1 MIINNNYFHLHY
13 FHQFALLLYLIFI
26 CLLKK
31 RKNRLDVISKYFS
44 SNGAIAQNVTVRHL
58 IRHSTI
64 PLNVTFFESLLEQH
78 AEVSVD
84 QLIIDFS
91 KGYLQDHFRFMP
103 AATGTNFPNLFI
115 RSNRS
120 QNEFQVTDLPRDTTK
135 LFFPSQSIY
144 FTNNWGADDKNGP
157 CQIFQSFR

>member
-13 FHQFALLLYLIFI
+13 FHQFTLLLYLIFI

-44 SNGAIAQNVTVRHL
+44 GDGAIVQNVTVRHL

-64 PLNVTFFESLLEQH
+64 PLNVTFFELLLEQR

-91 KGYLQDHFRFMP
+91 KGCLQDHLRFMP
-103 AATGTNFPNLFI
+103 AATGTNYFPNLFI

-120 QNEFQVTDLPRDTTK
+120 
-135 LFFPSQSIY
+135 
-144 FTNNWGADDKNGP
+144 
-157 CQIFQSFR
+157 